1 MTEYSL
7 LRAGQILND
16 QEKML
21 VRESGLEVNYLKGHI
36 LYSAHDG
43 SDRVWLIESG
53 WVKIYKISM
62 DGKRVA
68 VGGIR
73 GPGEIVGLSE
83 ALLGI
88 ERTCYASAINKVSAV
103 ILTKDTFAELMKKN
117 MMLAEKV
124 TKLLSARMRE
134 AEAKLHEMVCW
145 QASGRL
151 AHALIKMGE
160 CAGERT
166 PGGVKINLRLT
177 HEDLASMVGASRQ
190 TVTLFLNTFKQE
202 KSIAYD
208 GGAMQIQPDKLAKWL
223 A

>member
-16 QEKML
+16 KEKTL
-21 VRESGLEVNYLKGHI
+21 VRQSGLEVDCSKGH
-36 LYSAHDG
+36 LLFSADDD

-53 WVKIYKISM
+53 WVKVYRISV

-73 GPGEIVGLSE
+73 GPGEMVGLSE

-88 ERTCYASAINKVSAV
+88 KRTCYASAISNVSVV
-103 ILTKDTFAELMKKN
+103 ILTKNKFVELMKKN
-117 MMLAEKV
+117 VLLAEKV
-124 TKLLSARMRE
+124 TKMLSARTRE
-134 AEAKLHEMVCW
+134 AEAKVHEMVCW

-151 AHALIKMGE
+151 AHALIRMGE
-160 CAGERT
+160 CMGERT
-166 PGGVKINLRLT
+166 QSGVRINLRLT
-177 HEDLASMVGASRQ
+177 HEELASMVGASRQ

-208 GGAMQIQPDKLAKWL
+208 GKAMQIQPDKLAKWL